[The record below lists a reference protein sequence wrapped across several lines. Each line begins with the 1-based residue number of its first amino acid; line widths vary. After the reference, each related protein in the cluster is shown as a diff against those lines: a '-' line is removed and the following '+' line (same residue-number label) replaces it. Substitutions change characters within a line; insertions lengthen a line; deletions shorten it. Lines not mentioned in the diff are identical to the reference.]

1 MKLLIILFLLF
12 GSIQFA
18 DNNAN
23 RKVISDDNYNYTFYV
38 SDKFKSNFEN
48 YKEYYWFKS
57 GKIHSSFGGSSGQI
71 LHGLYNKTFRVNGT
85 AEQGEFYF
93 GLKNKVWKNWYENG
107 KIKNIHNW
115 QKGMLSGKY
124 QEFTESGRL
133 GQNSKLLVV
142 SGKYK
147 NNRKHGRWIYY
158 KTKDT
163 LYYRKGE
170 KVTDKK
176 KVEEDNNVKEKKGFV
191 NKTSKFFKD
200 IFRKKSPEEKAKAKK
215 EKEIRKQKKEIKKK
229 RKELAKK
236 KKTSQKKIIKGISK

>member
-1 MKLLIILFLLF
+1 MKLLITLFLLF
-12 GSIQFA
+12 GSIQFV

-38 SDKFKSNFEN
+38 SDKSKSNFEN

-71 LHGLYNKTFRVNGT
+71 LHGLYNKTFRGNGA

-107 KIKNIHNW
+107 KIKNIYNW

-124 QEFTESGRL
+124 QEFTESG
-133 GQNSKLLVV
+133 LLVV

-147 NNRKHGRWIYY
+147 SNKKHGRWIYY

-163 LYYRKGE
+163 IYYRKGE
-170 KVTDKK
+170 KVTDQKE
-176 KVEEDNNVKEKKGFV
+176 VEEGNSKKEKKGFL

-200 IFRKKSPEEKAKAKK
+200 IFKKKSPEEKAKAKK
-215 EKEIRKQKKEIKKK
+215 EKEIRKQKREIEKK

-236 KKTSQKKIIKGISK
+236 KKTSQKKSSKE